1 MSRHPILWSLVLV
14 SGVVAFLGLCLF
26 FLILIANRS
35 ESFVPLI
42 GRGAVAVVEIE
53 GLIFSSEEVL
63 KEIVRHE
70 KNNNV
75 KALVVRIESPGGA
88 VAPSQEI
95 FDQIKKFRKSKKVV
109 ISMGAVA
116 ASGGYYIATAADK
129 IIASPGTIT
138 GSIGVIME
146 SFGVQRLIDL
156 ARLESRVIKTGP
168 YKDVGSPYR
177 EMTDAERDYLQQ
189 LINDIYA
196 QFKQA
201 VAEQR
206 KIDPARV
213 EELAQ
218 GKIYTGRQALEA
230 GLIDGLGNLYD
241 ALSEAKKLVG
251 LPDDAPVIWP
261 REEPFPLEWLLT
273 KSSWGRGILKLFR
286 GGFGEEAYPLW
297 LYPAGNSFSFH

>member
-1 MSRHPILWSLVLV
+1 MSRHPILWSLALV
-14 SGVVAFLGLCLF
+14 AVVIAFLVLCLF
-26 FLILIANRS
+26 FIVTIAGRG
-35 ESFVPLI
+35 ERLVPI
-42 GRGAVAVVEIE
+42 FGRGAVAVVEIE
-53 GLIFSSEEVL
+53 GQIFSSADVL

-70 KNNNV
+70 KNDNV

-95 FDQIKKFRKSKKVV
+95 FNQIKKFRKTKKVV
-109 ISMGAVA
+109 VSMGAVA
-116 ASGGYYIATAADK
+116 ASGGYYIATAADR
-129 IIASPGTIT
+129 ILASPGTIT

-146 SFGVQRLIDL
+146 SFGVQKLIDL

-168 YKDVGSPYR
+168 YKDIGSPYR
-177 EMTDAERDYLQQ
+177 DMTDSEKEYLQG
-189 LINDIYA
+189 LINDIYG

-201 VAEQR
+201 VGEER

-218 GKIYTGRQALEA
+218 GKIYTGRQALEE
-230 GLIDGLGNLYD
+230 GLVDGLGNLYD

-273 KSSWGRGILKLFR
+273 KSAWGKRILDF
-286 GGFGEEAYPLW
+286 FGKGPGEGSYPLW
-297 LYPAGNSFSFH
+297 LYPAGNGFSFH

>member
-1 MSRHPILWSLVLV
+1 MSRHPILWSLALLA
-14 SGVVAFLGLCLF
+14 VVIAFLGLCLF
-26 FLILIANRS
+26 FLVFIANRS
-35 ESFVPLI
+35 ERVVPLF
-42 GRGAVAVVEIE
+42 GTGAVAVVTIE
-53 GLIFSSEEVL
+53 GTIFSSEEVL

-70 KNNNV
+70 KNDNV

-95 FDQIKKFRKSKKVV
+95 FDEIKRFRKDKKVV
-109 ISMGAVA
+109 VSMGAVA
-116 ASGGYYIATAADK
+116 ASGGYYIATAGDK
-129 IIASPGTIT
+129 IIAAPGTIT

-146 SFGVQRLIDL
+146 SFGVQKLVDL

-177 EMTDAERDYLQQ
+177 DMTAAERDYLQQ
-189 LINDIYA
+189 LINDIYG

-201 VAEQR
+201 VAEER

-261 REEPFPLEWLLT
+261 RDEPFPLEWLLR
-273 KSSWGRGILKLFR
+273 KSSWGRGILKLF
-286 GGFGEEAYPLW
+286 GNGFGEGAYPLW
-297 LYPAGNSFSFH
+297 LYPAGNSLLLH